1 MRVLHTSD
9 WHLGRAFGPVSLQPY
24 QAAFIDWLV
33 EVVAAEQIDLVVV
46 AGDLFDRALPPAWAV
61 DLMRDALLR
70 LRGAGAHLALIAG
83 NHDGPERVAAYDV
96 FVEQAGI
103 YIRGGYRGAGEVVT
117 LPFADGPLDL
127 VLLPYLEPAL
137 EPAAGEPAPPPTPPA
152 PAVAGEAGEA
162 GEAGDARRR
171 RTHHDVLAAA
181 ASRAAA
187 ALRSPRSLAVAHAFV
202 VGGQGVAVSDS
213 ERQLTVGGT
222 AEVGVEVF
230 APFSYTALGHLH
242 TPQQVGAPHVRYSGT
257 PLAYSFSETV
267 AKQVVVVDLAADG
280 TAGVTDIAVPVGR
293 GVVTLR
299 GTMSELLALPQ
310 PDAVQRWVRAE
321 LLDPTP
327 VVDAKVRLADVY
339 PHIVEVDWRPPA
351 RTEGADAVPVDHRR
365 RLSPG
370 EAVHQYWADL
380 HGVEPTPAESAALVL
395 GIEKA
400 AGA

>member
-1 MRVLHTSD
+1 
-9 WHLGRAFGPVSLQPY
+9 
-24 QAAFIDWLV
+24 LV
-33 EVVAAEQIDLVVV
+33 
-46 AGDLFDRALPPAWAV
+46 
-61 DLMRDALLR
+61 R
-70 LRGAGAHLALIAG
+70 LRSAGAHIALISG

-96 FVEQAGI
+96 FVEQAGLFV
-103 YIRGGYRGAGEVVT
+103 RGGYRGAGEVLT
-117 LPFADGPLDL
+117 LAFSDGPLDL

-137 EPAAGEPAPPPTPPA
+137 EPAAGNEHDPPPPPA
-152 PAVAGEAGEA
+152 EADEAGEV
-162 GEAGDARRR
+162 RRR

-181 ASRAAA
+181 ASRAAV

-280 TAGVTDIAVPVGR
+280 TVGVTEIPVPVGR

-299 GTMSELLALPQ
+299 GTMAELLALPQ
-310 PDAVQRWVRAE
+310 PDAVVRWVRAE
-321 LLDPTP
+321 LLDATP
-327 VVDAKVRLADVY
+327 VVDAKVRLAVVY

-365 RLSPG
+365 RLGPA
-370 EAVHQYWADL
+370 EVVHEYWADL
-380 HGVEPTPAESAALVL
+380 HGAEPTPAELAALVH
-395 GIEKA
+395 GIDKA
-400 AGA
+400 MGA

>member
-9 WHLGRAFGPVSLQPY
+9 WHLGRAFGPVSLQQH

-33 EVVAAEQIDLVVV
+33 EVVAAEHIDLVVV

-61 DLMRDALLR
+61 DLLRDALLR
-70 LRGAGAHLALIAG
+70 LRGAGAHLALISG

-103 YIRGGYRGAGEVVT
+103 VVRGGYRGAGEVVT
-117 LPFADGPLDL
+117 ITFADGPLDL
-127 VLLPYLEPAL
+127 VMLPYLEPAL
-137 EPAAGEPAPPPTPPA
+137 EPALEPGSHDPEPISEGGE
-152 PAVAGEAGEA
+152 G
-162 GEAGDARRR
+162 RRR

-213 ERQLTVGGT
+213 ERQLTVGGS

-267 AKQVVVVDLAADG
+267 AKQVVVVDLAPDG
-280 TAGVTDIAVPVGR
+280 TVGVTEIPVPVGR
-293 GVVTLR
+293 GVATVR
-299 GTMSELLALPQ
+299 GTIAHLLTLPQ
-310 PDAVQRWVRAE
+310 PDAALRWVRAE
-321 LLDPTP
+321 LVDPTP
-327 VVDAKVRLADVY
+327 VVDAKVRLAEVY
-339 PHIVEVDWRPPA
+339 PHIVEVDWRPPSL
-351 RTEGADAVPVDHRR
+351 TEGADAVPVDHRR
-365 RLSPG
+365 RLGPA

-380 HGVEPTPAESAALVL
+380 HGVEPTPAELAALVH
-395 GIEKA
+395 GIDRA
-400 AGA
+400 MGT

>member
-9 WHLGRAFGPVSLQPY
+9 WHLGRAFGPVSLQQH
-24 QAAFIDWLV
+24 QAAFLDWLV
-33 EVVAAEQIDLVVV
+33 EVVAAEHIDLVVV

-61 DLMRDALLR
+61 DLMRDSLVR
-70 LRGAGAHLALIAG
+70 LRGAGAHIALISG

-96 FVEQAGI
+96 FVEQAGL
-103 YIRGGYRGAGEVVT
+103 YVRGGYRGAGQVVT
-117 LPFADGPLDL
+117 LTFADGPLDL

-137 EPAAGEPAPPPTPPA
+137 EPDASQPEPEPEPGE
-152 PAVAGEAGEA
+152 G
-162 GEAGDARRR
+162 RRR

-202 VGGQGVAVSDS
+202 VGGHDVAVSDS

-280 TAGVTDIAVPVGR
+280 TVGVTEIPVPVGR
-293 GVVTLR
+293 GVVTVR
-299 GTMSELLALPQ
+299 GTMAELLALPQ
-310 PDAVQRWVRAE
+310 ADAVHRWVRAE

-339 PHIVEVDWRPPA
+339 PHVVEVDWQPPS
-351 RTEGADAVPVDHRR
+351 RSKGADAVPVDHRR
-365 RLSPG
+365 RLGPA
-370 EAVHQYWADL
+370 EVVHEYWADL
-380 HGVEPTPAESAALVL
+380 HGTDPTPAELAALVH
-395 GIEKA
+395 GIE
-400 AGA
+400 GAMGA

>member
-9 WHLGRAFGPVSLQPY
+9 WHLGRAFGPVSLQ
-24 QAAFIDWLV
+24 QHQVAFIDWLV
-33 EVVAAEQIDLVVV
+33 EVVVAERIDLVVV

-61 DLMRDALLR
+61 DLMRDSLVR
-70 LRGAGAHLALIAG
+70 LRGAGAHIALISG

-96 FVEQAGI
+96 FVEQAGLFV
-103 YIRGGYRGAGEVVT
+103 RGGYRGAGQVVT
-117 LPFADGPLDL
+117 LTFADGPLDL
-127 VLLPYLEPAL
+127 VLLPFLEPAL
-137 EPAAGEPAPPPTPPA
+137 EPDAPQPEPEPGPETGE
-152 PAVAGEAGEA
+152 G
-162 GEAGDARRR
+162 RRR

-242 TPQQVGAPHVRYSGT
+242 TPQQVGAPRVRYSGT

-280 TAGVTDIAVPVGR
+280 TVGVTEIPVPVGR

-299 GTMSELLALPQ
+299 GTMAELLALPR
-310 PDAVQRWVRAE
+310 PDAVHRWVRAE

-339 PHIVEVDWRPPA
+339 PHIVEVDWRPPS
-351 RTEGADAVPVDHRR
+351 RSEGADAVPVDHRR
-365 RLSPG
+365 RLSPA

-380 HGVEPTPAESAALVL
+380 HGTEPTPAELAALVH
-395 GIEKA
+395 GIEEA
-400 AGA
+400 MGA

>member
-9 WHLGRAFGPVSLQPY
+9 WHLGRAFGPVSLQQH

-33 EVVAAEQIDLVVV
+33 DVVAAEQVDLVVV

-61 DLMRDALLR
+61 DLLRDALLR
-70 LRGAGAHLALIAG
+70 LRGAGAHIALISG

-96 FVEQAGI
+96 FVEQAGLFV
-103 YIRGGYRGAGEVVT
+103 RGGYRGAGEVLT
-117 LPFADGPLDL
+117 LPFSDGPLDL

-137 EPAAGEPAPPPTPPA
+137 EPAAGNEHDPPPPPA
-152 PAVAGEAGEA
+152 EADEAGEV
-162 GEAGDARRR
+162 RRR

-181 ASRAAA
+181 ASRAAV

-280 TAGVTDIAVPVGR
+280 TVGVTEIPVPVGR

-299 GTMSELLALPQ
+299 GTMAELLALPQ
-310 PDAVQRWVRAE
+310 PDAVVRWVRAE
-321 LLDPTP
+321 LLDATP
-327 VVDAKVRLADVY
+327 VVDAKVRLAVVY

-365 RLSPG
+365 RLGPA
-370 EAVHQYWADL
+370 EVVHEYWADL
-380 HGVEPTPAESAALVL
+380 HGAEPTPAELAALVH
-395 GIEKA
+395 GIDKA
-400 AGA
+400 MGA

>member
-9 WHLGRAFGPVSLQPY
+9 WHLGRAFGPVSLQQH

-33 EVVAAEQIDLVVV
+33 EVVAAEHIDLVVV

-61 DLMRDALLR
+61 DLMRDSLMR
-70 LRGAGAHLALIAG
+70 LRGAGAHIALISG

-96 FVEQAGI
+96 FVEQAGL
-103 YIRGGYRGAGEVVT
+103 YVRGGYRGAGQVVT

-137 EPAAGEPAPPPTPPA
+137 EPDASQPEPEPEPGE
-152 PAVAGEAGEA
+152 G
-162 GEAGDARRR
+162 RRR

-202 VGGQGVAVSDS
+202 VGGHDVAVSDS

-267 AKQVVVVDLAADG
+267 AKQVVVVDLAAHG
-280 TAGVTDIAVPVGR
+280 TVGVTEIPVPVGR
-293 GVVTLR
+293 GVVTVR
-299 GTMSELLALPQ
+299 GTMAELLARPQ
-310 PDAVQRWVRAE
+310 PDAVHRWVRAE

-339 PHIVEVDWRPPA
+339 PHVVEVDWQPPS
-351 RTEGADAVPVDHRR
+351 RSKGADSVPVDHRR
-365 RLSPG
+365 RLGPA
-370 EAVHQYWADL
+370 EVVHEYWADL
-380 HGVEPTPAESAALVL
+380 HGTDPTPAELAALVH
-395 GIEKA
+395 GIE
-400 AGA
+400 GAMGE

>member
-9 WHLGRAFGPVSLQPY
+9 WHLGRAFGPVSLQQH
-24 QAAFIDWLV
+24 QAAFIDWLA
-33 EVVAAEQIDLVVV
+33 EVVAAEQVDLVVV

-61 DLMRDALLR
+61 DLLRDALLR
-70 LRGAGAHLALIAG
+70 LRGAGAHIALISG

-96 FVEQAGI
+96 FVEQAGLFV
-103 YIRGGYRGAGEVVT
+103 RGGYRGAGEVLT
-117 LPFADGPLDL
+117 LAFSDGPLDL

-137 EPAAGEPAPPPTPPA
+137 EPAAAEQAPPPPPA
-152 PAVAGEAGEA
+152 EAPEAGE
-162 GEAGDARRR
+162 GRRR

-280 TAGVTDIAVPVGR
+280 TVRVTEVPVPVGR

-299 GTMSELLALPQ
+299 GTMAELLALPQ
-310 PDAVQRWVRAE
+310 PDAVHRWVRAE

-327 VVDAKVRLADVY
+327 VVDAKVRLAELY

-365 RLSPG
+365 RLSPA

-380 HGVEPTPAESAALVL
+380 HGDEPTAAELAALVH
-395 GIEKA
+395 GIDEA
-400 AGA
+400 MRA

>member
-9 WHLGRAFGPVSLQPY
+9 WHLGRAFGPVSLQQH
-24 QAAFIDWLV
+24 QAAFIDWLA
-33 EVVAAEQIDLVVV
+33 EVVAAEQVDLVVV

-61 DLMRDALLR
+61 DLLRDALLR
-70 LRGAGAHLALIAG
+70 LRGAGAHIALISG

-96 FVEQAGI
+96 FVEQAGLFV
-103 YIRGGYRGAGEVVT
+103 RGGYRGAGEVLT
-117 LPFADGPLDL
+117 LAFSDGPLDL

-137 EPAAGEPAPPPTPPA
+137 EPAAGNEHDPPPPPA
-152 PAVAGEAGEA
+152 EADEAGEV
-162 GEAGDARRR
+162 RRR

-181 ASRAAA
+181 ASRAAV

-280 TAGVTDIAVPVGR
+280 TVGVTEIPVPVGR

-299 GTMSELLALPQ
+299 GTMAELLALPQ
-310 PDAVQRWVRAE
+310 PDAVVRWVRAE
-321 LLDPTP
+321 LLDATP
-327 VVDAKVRLADVY
+327 VVDAKVRLAVVY

-365 RLSPG
+365 RLGPA
-370 EAVHQYWADL
+370 EVVHEYWADL
-380 HGVEPTPAESAALVL
+380 HGAEPTPAELAALVH
-395 GIEKA
+395 GIDKA
-400 AGA
+400 MGA

>member
-9 WHLGRAFGPVSLQPY
+9 WHLGRAFGPVLLQQH

-33 EVVAAEQIDLVVV
+33 DVVAAEQVDLVVV

-61 DLMRDALLR
+61 DLLRDALLR
-70 LRGAGAHLALIAG
+70 LRDAGAHIALIAG

-96 FVEQAGI
+96 FVEQAGLFV
-103 YIRGGYRGAGEVVT
+103 RGGYRGAGEVLT
-117 LPFADGPLDL
+117 LPFSDGPLDL

-137 EPAAGEPAPPPTPPA
+137 EPAAGEPDPL
-152 PAVAGEAGEA
+152 VEVGEG
-162 GEAGDARRR
+162 RRR

-181 ASRAAA
+181 ASRATA

-280 TAGVTDIAVPVGR
+280 TVRVTEVPVPVGR

-299 GTMSELLALPQ
+299 GTMAELLALPQ
-310 PDAVQRWVRAE
+310 PDAVHRWVRAE

-327 VVDAKVRLADVY
+327 VVDAKVRLADLY

-365 RLSPG
+365 RLSPA

-380 HGVEPTPAESAALVL
+380 HGDEPTPAELAALVH
-395 GIEKA
+395 GIDEA
-400 AGA
+400 MRA

>member
-9 WHLGRAFGPVSLQPY
+9 WHLGRAFGPVSLQQH
-24 QAAFIDWLV
+24 QAAFLDWLV
-33 EVVAAEQIDLVVV
+33 EVVAAEHIDLVVV

-61 DLMRDALLR
+61 DLMRDSLVR
-70 LRGAGAHLALIAG
+70 LRGAGAHIALISG

-96 FVEQAGI
+96 FVEQAGL
-103 YIRGGYRGAGEVVT
+103 YVRGGYRGVGQVVT

-137 EPAAGEPAPPPTPPA
+137 EPDASQPEPEPEPGE
-152 PAVAGEAGEA
+152 G
-162 GEAGDARRR
+162 RRR

-280 TAGVTDIAVPVGR
+280 TVGVTEIPVPVGR
-293 GVVTLR
+293 GVVTVR
-299 GTMSELLALPQ
+299 GTMAELLALPQ
-310 PDAVQRWVRAE
+310 ADAVHRWVRAE

-339 PHIVEVDWRPPA
+339 PHVVEVDWQPPS
-351 RTEGADAVPVDHRR
+351 RSMGADSVPVDHRR
-365 RLSPG
+365 RLGPA
-370 EAVHQYWADL
+370 EVVHEYWADL
-380 HGVEPTPAESAALVL
+380 HGTDPTPAELAALVH
-395 GIEKA
+395 GIE
-400 AGA
+400 GAMGA

>member
-9 WHLGRAFGPVSLQPY
+9 WHLGRAFGPVSLQQH

-33 EVVAAEQIDLVVV
+33 DVVAAEQVDLVVV

-61 DLMRDALLR
+61 DLLRDALLR
-70 LRGAGAHLALIAG
+70 LRGAGAHIALISG

-96 FVEQAGI
+96 FVEQAGLFV
-103 YIRGGYRGAGEVVT
+103 RGGYRGAGEVLT
-117 LPFADGPLDL
+117 LAFSDGPLDL

-137 EPAAGEPAPPPTPPA
+137 EPAAGNEHDPPPPPA
-152 PAVAGEAGEA
+152 EADEAGEV
-162 GEAGDARRR
+162 RRR

-280 TAGVTDIAVPVGR
+280 TVGVTEIPVPVGR

-299 GTMSELLALPQ
+299 GTMAELLALPQ
-310 PDAVQRWVRAE
+310 PDAVVRWVRAE
-321 LLDPTP
+321 LLDATP
-327 VVDAKVRLADVY
+327 VVDAKVRLAVVY

-365 RLSPG
+365 RLGPA
-370 EAVHQYWADL
+370 EVVHEYWADL
-380 HGVEPTPAESAALVL
+380 HGAEPTPAELAALVH
-395 GIEKA
+395 GIDKA
-400 AGA
+400 MGA